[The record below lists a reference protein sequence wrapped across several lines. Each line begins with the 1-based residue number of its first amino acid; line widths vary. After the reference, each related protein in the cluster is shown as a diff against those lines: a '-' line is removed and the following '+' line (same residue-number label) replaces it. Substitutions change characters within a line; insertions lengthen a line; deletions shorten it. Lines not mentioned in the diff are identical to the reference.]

1 MSNHATNVSHL
12 AAKYLYGEVIRLRA
26 RLVKDY
32 SIRSYNYSV
41 EVLADS
47 LTYGIF

>member
-1 MSNHATNVSHL
+1 MSKHATNVSHL
-12 AAKYLYGEVIRLRA
+12 AAKYLYGEAISLRA

-32 SIRSYNYSV
+32 TCRSYEYSV
-41 EVLADS
+41 EVLTDS